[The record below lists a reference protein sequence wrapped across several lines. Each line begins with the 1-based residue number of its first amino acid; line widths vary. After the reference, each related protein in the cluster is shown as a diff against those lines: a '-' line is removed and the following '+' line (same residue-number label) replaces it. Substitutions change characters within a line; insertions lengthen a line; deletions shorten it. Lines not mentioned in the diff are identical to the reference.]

1 MAVLPNLFT
10 LARIIL
16 TPFIAWALLHNHYTQ
31 ALWLCFLAGL
41 TDGIDGRLARRLN
54 SITRLGAY
62 LDPAADKLLI
72 AVVYICLGW
81 IGQIP
86 WGMVSVVFGR
96 DLLILAMVAWGLLF
110 TAIRHFPP
118 SIWGKLSTG
127 LQILAALVVMGA
139 ANGWPLLPQPF
150 LWAMIAATFWSGI
163 HYAWHGLALL
173 RTRAIDARSKSG
185 VG

>member
-10 LARIIL
+10 LARIVL
-16 TPFIAWALLHNHYTQ
+16 TPFIALALLRNDYSQ

-41 TDGIDGRLARRLN
+41 SDGIDGRLARRMN

-62 LDPAADKLLI
+62 LDPAADKLLV

-86 WGMVSVVFGR
+86 WWMVGVVFGR
-96 DLLILAMVAWGLLF
+96 DLLILGMVACGFLF
-110 TAIRHFPP
+110 TAIRQFPP
-118 SIWGKLSTG
+118 SIWGKLSTA

-139 ANGWPLLPQPF
+139 ANGWPLPSRPF
-150 LWAMIAATFWSGI
+150 LWAMIASTFWSGI
-163 HYAWHGLALL
+163 HYAWHGLAQL
-173 RTRAIDARSKSG
+173 RSTAIDAGGSRG
-185 VG
+185 